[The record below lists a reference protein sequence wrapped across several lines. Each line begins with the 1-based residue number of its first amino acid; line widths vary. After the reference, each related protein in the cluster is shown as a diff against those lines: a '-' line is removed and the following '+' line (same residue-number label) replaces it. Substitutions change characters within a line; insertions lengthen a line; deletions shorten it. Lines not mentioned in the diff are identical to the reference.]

1 MGLLVGFAPATGR
14 ALIAAQ
20 RTIDDI
26 EPPGPVTWSTRF
38 AWDLVPF
45 LAQGLWV
52 LVQATLMGIALALVL
67 GLVLALLRRS
77 RLRVISWPTIAFIQF
92 IRSTPLLVQLVFYFF
107 VFPQTFDVTLSPL
120 RTGIL
125 ALGVHYATYMSESYR
140 AGIESVPKG
149 QWEGATA
156 VNLSTVQMWR
166 FVVLPQAIPTV
177 IPALGN
183 HVVAAFKDAP
193 LLTVISVVEL
203 LSVGRR
209 ARSIFF
215 RGIEPF
221 TVVGIMFLMVSIPA
235 SLIVRYLERRYGFER
250 E

>member
-1 MGLLVGFAPATGR
+1 MTDHLLARVGQGLL
-14 ALIAAQ
+14 LAQ
-20 RTIDDI
+20 DSIDQI

-45 LAQGLWV
+45 LAEGLWV
-52 LVQATLMGIALALVL
+52 LVQATVAGILLALVL
-67 GLVLALLRRS
+67 GLVLALLRRQ
-77 RLRVISWPTIAFIQF
+77 RLKIISWPTIAFIQF

-107 VFPQTFDVTLSPL
+107 VLPQSIDVTLSPL

-140 AGIESVPKG
+140 AGIESVPTG

-156 VNLSTVQMWR
+156 VNLSTVQKWR
-166 FVVLPQAIPTV
+166 YVVLPQAIPTV

-193 LLTVISVVEL
+193 QMTVISVVEL

-235 SLIVRYLERRYGFER
+235 AIAVRYLERRYGYER